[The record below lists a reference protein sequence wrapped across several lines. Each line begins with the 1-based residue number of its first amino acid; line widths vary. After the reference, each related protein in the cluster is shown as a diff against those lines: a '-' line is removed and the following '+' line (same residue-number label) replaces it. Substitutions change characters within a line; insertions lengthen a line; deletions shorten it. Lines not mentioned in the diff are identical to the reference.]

1 MLQLQSSKLLAVFM
15 MGLTMN
21 FSLPDLVECQELTDN
36 VDVSFGIKSWD
47 PVHIIVEDKTGSAFS
62 TPIRFTAMNSTYYT
76 FILILDFSSFENL
89 SPRPSQ
95 REIKLT
101 HGLNNLYTF
110 SVHVPERG
118 YGYKYSY
125 QYWLAP
131 SSDPVEVEYPYLIP
145 LKEGRIVNAKSV
157 LSGKISDSFM
167 ADQGDTV
174 FCMRRGLVT
183 AVPRQENL
191 DFRISEHNCLE
202 VLHND
207 GTVMIYHYL
216 DRKSNF
222 CAPGKIVLPGQPVGL
237 VSDSAYFRVT
247 LLEITSVN
255 NILTTIPVKYTIGD
269 NKIVSF
275 NELDGKIRAVYP
287 LEIIRK
293 ELTGKEVKKAGIK
306 ELIR

>member
-1 MLQLQSSKLLAVFM
+1 MLQLQSYKLLAGIM
-15 MGLTMN
+15 LGLTMN
-21 FSLPDLVECQELTDN
+21 FSLPGLAECQELADN

-62 TPIRFTAMNSTYYT
+62 TPIRFTAINSTYYT
-76 FILILDFSSFENL
+76 FKLTLDFSLFENL

-101 HGLNNLYTF
+101 HGINNLYTF

-145 LKEGRIVNAKSV
+145 LKEGRTVNAKSV
-157 LSGKISDSFM
+157 SSGKIRDSFI

-174 FCMRRGLVT
+174 FCMRRGIVT
-183 AVPRQENL
+183 AVPRQDNL

-237 VSDSAYFRVT
+237 VSDSSYFKVT
-247 LLEITSVN
+247 LLKITSVN
-255 NILTTIPVKYTIGD
+255 NILTTMSLRYTIGD
-269 NKIVSF
+269 NKIAPF
-275 NELDGKIRAVYP
+275 DDLDGKIKAVYP
-287 LEIIRK
+287 IEIIRK
-293 ELTGKEVKKAGIK
+293 ELTGKEVKRARIK
-306 ELIR
+306 D